1 MDETEKEFRRIFEQT
16 TTRNVRAAI
25 EFGNDTRKLIHR
37 AEERIVNLETQNRIL
52 TEQLEQFR
60 VMLAGVQSKLFSGGT

>member
-25 EFGNDTRKLIHR
+25 DFGNDTRQLVHR
-37 AEERIVNLETQNRIL
+37 TEERLEKLEAHNRIL
-52 TEQLEQFR
+52 SEQIEQFR